1 MMFNCKIGLL
11 ACCCAVGFFIRLET
25 HAEVPQD
32 VPALYSFES
41 GTIRLSIGSDGRVKG
56 VVDKKSGTDYADLRQ
71 SPAFVR
77 VKISGKVVPAVKTV
91 REGNSL
97 EFTFGIANARVV
109 LHFKGT
115 ASGIVVE
122 VVSVEGQEIEECI
135 FVHVPLKLKGNVDES
150 FAACALALTL
160 NAKVSRLPGHVNF
173 LDARCYPR
181 FGFAGAKVVLV
192 GGATDDLRGLLQAAI
207 KVSPEL
213 PHSPIGGPWALDA
226 EINRGS
232 YLFAN
237 VAEKTVDD
245 WIKLAQSL
253 GINQID
259 FDGMSRYGD
268 AEPYPHLYPNGLAG
282 LKQVVEKV
290 QAAGLKAGLHTYAFF
305 IDKRCPWIT
314 PVPDARLAKAK
325 IFTLDTALSESNQ
338 TVTVA
343 ETTVGMSA
351 ITGFFVR
358 NSATLQIG
366 EELIVF
372 SEVSQESPYIF
383 TKCKRGAYGTKAV
396 AHAKGSKAY
405 HLKECFGRFLPD
417 PNSTLL
423 AEVAERQAKV
433 VNECGF
439 DMMYLDALDGQDTL
453 GGRENGWYY
462 GSKFVFELWKR
473 FDHPVLLEMST
484 MHHHLWRLRSRM
496 GAWDHPRRSQKSFV
510 DIHVASNTQ
519 GGSMLLPMHLGW
531 WAIKFWEGTQV
542 EQTFPDDIEYLC
554 CKAIAN
560 DVGWSLQGVRPGVTA
575 ENAKMQRLGEIMRRY
590 EKLRHSNTLPQST
603 KERLKVPGAEFK
615 LDLTTDGQDVFLPA
629 IYDKH
634 MVEMRTPETAA
645 WTMTNMFPRQPLR
658 LRLELLMS
666 AAGYDDAGAVQMIG
680 FQESAEMSALKQAKG
695 VMATLVPDGSVSKDG
710 LSGGCLTATNDLGV
724 RRATWAGFGKK
735 FTPPLNLG
743 GERALGVWVYGD
755 GQGAVLNF
763 QLQCPSHVVAG
774 WGEHYVVMDFK
785 GWRYFELIEPSTSL
799 YADYV
804 WPYGGLYG
812 IYRSPINYK
821 QIQEIKLW
829 VNNLPAK
836 GASKCH
842 ISPVRALPL
851 IKAKI
856 SNPRVKLGGH
866 TLRLPVELESGCYLE
881 VDPDRGCAVFKP
893 DGNLMKE
900 ISVAGDIPVLES
912 GENRLRFE
920 CDSDANAH
928 PRVKVTVMSY
938 GLSLQN
944 K

>member
-1 MMFNCKIGLL
+1 MKIGDPLALL
-11 ACCCAVGFFIRLET
+11 ACCCAVVFFAKLET
-25 HAEVPQD
+25 HADVPQD
-32 VPALYSFES
+32 APALYSVES
-41 GTIRLSIGSDGRVKG
+41 GTVRLSIGTDARVKG
-56 VVDKKSGTDYADLRQ
+56 VVDKKTGTDYADLRQ
-71 SPAFVR
+71 SPAFVC
-77 VKISGKVVPAVKTV
+77 VKVAGKVVPAVKAV
-91 REGNSL
+91 REGDRL
-97 EFTFGIANARVV
+97 EFTFGVAGAHVV
-109 LHFKGT
+109 LDFKGT
-115 ASGIVVE
+115 ESGIVVE

-135 FVHVPLKLKGNVDES
+135 FVHVPLKLKGSVDEP
-150 FAACALALTL
+150 FGACVLALTL
-160 NAKVSRLPGHVNF
+160 NTKVARLPGHVNF

-181 FGFAGAKVVLV
+181 FGFAGAKAVLV
-192 GGATDDLRGLLQAAI
+192 GGVADGLRGLLQAAI
-207 KVSPEL
+207 KASLEL
-213 PHSPIGGPWALDA
+213 PHSSIGGPWALDA

-232 YLFAN
+232 YLFAD
-237 VAEKTVDD
+237 VSEKTVDD

-268 AEPYPHLYPNGLAG
+268 SMPYPNLYPNGLAG

-290 QAAGLKAGLHTYAFF
+290 HAAGLKAGLHTYAFF
-305 IDKRCPWIT
+305 ITKSCPWVT
-314 PVPDARLAKAK
+314 PVPDARLAKSK
-325 IFTLDTALSESNQ
+325 IFTLDTALSESDQ
-338 TVTVA
+338 SVVVA
-343 ETTVGMSA
+343 EPTVGISA
-351 ITGFFVR
+351 VTGFFVR

-372 SEVSQESPYIF
+372 SAVSQEPPYIF
-383 TKCKRGAYGTKAV
+383 TNCKRGAYGTKVA

-417 PNSTLL
+417 PESTLL
-423 AEVAERQAKV
+423 AEVAEQQAKV

-439 DMMYLDALDGQDTL
+439 DMMYIDALDGEDTL

-496 GAWDHPRRSQKSFV
+496 GAWDHPRRSQKRFV
-510 DIHVASNTQ
+510 DIHVATNTRD
-519 GGSMLLPMHLGW
+519 GSMLMPMHLGW
-531 WAIKFWEGTQV
+531 WAIQFWTGTQV

-560 DVGWSLQGVRPGVTA
+560 DVGWSLQGVRPGMT
-575 ENAKMQRLGEIMRRY
+575 EKNAKVQRLGEIMRRY
-590 EKLRHSNTLPQST
+590 ETLRHSNTLAQSI

-615 LDLTTDGQDVFLPA
+615 LDRTTDGQDVFHPA
-629 IYDKH
+629 MYDKH

-645 WTMTNMFPRQPLR
+645 WTVTNMFPRQPLR

-666 AAGYDDAGAVQMIG
+666 AAGYDDAGAVG
-680 FQESAEMSALKQAKG
+680 VVDFQYPSEMSALAQAKG
-695 VMATLVPDGSVSKDG
+695 VTATLAPDGSVSRDG
-710 LSGGCLTATNDLGV
+710 VSGGCLTATNDLEV

-743 GERALGVWVYGD
+743 GERALGVWVHGD

-774 WGEHYVVMDFK
+774 LGEHYVGMDFK
-785 GWRYFELIEPSTSL
+785 GWRYFELIEPATGL
-799 YADYV
+799 YVDYA
-804 WPYGGLYG
+804 WPYGDIYS
-812 IYRSPINYK
+812 IYREHIDYK
-821 QIQEIKLW
+821 QIQEIKIW
-829 VNNLPAK
+829 VNNLPVK
-836 GASKCH
+836 GVSRCH

-856 SNPRVKLGGH
+856 SNPRVTLGGR
-866 TLRLPVELESGCYLE
+866 TLRLPVEMESGCYLE
-881 VDPDRGCAVFKP
+881 ADPDRGCAVFKP
-893 DGNLMKE
+893 DGNLIKE
-900 ISVAGDIPVLES
+900 ISVAGEIPVLES
-912 GENRLRFE
+912 GENRLSFE
-920 CDSDANAH
+920 CDNDANVR

-938 GLSLQN
+938 GLPMRD